1 MLQHN
6 LYPDGGFHRCDSQ
19 RCPHLKLMWW
29 RSKDR
34 SFGVA
39 QFRYI
44 KTVGETVRYIQA
56 KEVAQNALIQ
66 AKEVAQNAF
75 IRSSIT
81 SAISFYKNLLNLNH
95 TMTIPLKTLKTLAD
109 FVKNAWSR
117 RQKRTVERNFCWQCC
132 SKQKKS
138 NRSVVNSVWDLGD
151 TAAISIGGVY
161 TKPSASKPSHHL
173 LFNNKKGW
181 KDAKSLNHPT
191 LTLNVSID
199 ENDYLM
205 LVITRS

>member
-1 MLQHN
+1 MFQHN

-29 RSKDR
+29 RRKDR

-44 KTVGETVRYIQA
+44 RTVGKIVRY
-56 KEVAQNALIQ
+56 IQ

-117 RQKRTVERNFCWQCC
+117 RQKRTVERNFCLQCC

-161 TKPSASKPSHHL
+161 TKPSASKP
-173 LFNNKKGW
+173 
-181 KDAKSLNHPT
+181 
-191 LTLNVSID
+191 
-199 ENDYLM
+199 
-205 LVITRS
+205 